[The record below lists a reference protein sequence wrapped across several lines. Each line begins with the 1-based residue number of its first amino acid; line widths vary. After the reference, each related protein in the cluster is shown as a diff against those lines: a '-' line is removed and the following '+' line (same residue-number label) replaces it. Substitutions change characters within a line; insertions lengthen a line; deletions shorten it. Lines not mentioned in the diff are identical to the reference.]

1 MLSRTACRV
10 LQWPQTKGDTKRRAS
25 LSFEFSI
32 DGVMDEWMT
41 GPSACCSAVL
51 REHEPLPQCQAHK
64 TVESDNLLQARTQFK
79 DKDVT
84 TIHNTTQPSKHSS
97 SLTVKGCQ
105 SKKKTEFKKKK
116 RYAGQYLN
124 CQDRYARYNNTR
136 PRLFWIKT
144 LIILNRYSTLTDFIG
159 KITKLTAKCYNQGFY
174 VPFFG

>member
-1 MLSRTACRV
+1 
-10 LQWPQTKGDTKRRAS
+10 
-25 LSFEFSI
+25 
-32 DGVMDEWMT
+32 MT

-116 RYAGQYLN
+116 TVML
-124 CQDRYARYNNTR
+124 DS
-136 PRLFWIKT
+136 I
-144 LIILNRYSTLTDFIG
+144 
-159 KITKLTAKCYNQGFY
+159 
-174 VPFFG
+174 